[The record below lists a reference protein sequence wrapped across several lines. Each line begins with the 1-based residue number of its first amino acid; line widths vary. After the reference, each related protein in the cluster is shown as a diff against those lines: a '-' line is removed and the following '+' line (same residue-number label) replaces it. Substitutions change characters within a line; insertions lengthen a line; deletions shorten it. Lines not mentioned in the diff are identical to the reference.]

1 MKAIHVTFDESL
13 LERLDSHP
21 AVKQRGRSAILREA
35 VVDYLRRQES
45 AGIDRL
51 YREGY
56 AETNSVA
63 SELQD
68 GMKKAHGIAAR
79 VQALEW

>member
-63 SELQD
+63 SELPGWD
-68 GMKKAHGIAAR
+68 EEGAWHSS
-79 VQALEW
+79 

>member
-1 MKAIHVTFDESL
+1 MKTICVTFDESL

-21 AVKQRGRSAILREA
+21 AVKQRRRSAILREA
-35 VVDYLRRQES
+35 ASDYLRRQES

-51 YREGY
+51 YGEGY

-63 SELQD
+63 SEFPGWD
-68 GMKKAHGIAAR
+68 EEGA
-79 VQALEW
+79 WPSS